1 MVLGV
6 SKWFG
11 EKIGLEEKNM
21 RLLFFIAIFFYGVGL
36 GFYIALGVYRIISNK
51 R

>member
-11 EKIGLEEKNM
+11 DKVGIEEKYV

-36 GFYIALGVYRIISNK
+36 GFYIALYLYKLISK
-51 R
+51 E